1 QEISALG
8 VDASYD
14 VVDVA
19 SDSSVDAAGEA
30 VRHRI
35 GGVDFLIHNAGVVT
49 GKPFLDQS
57 HQDVTNTF
65 QVNTLALY
73 WITRQFLTTMLRK
86 QIGSLT
92 VVASAASRT
101 GVARQTDYAASK
113 WTTNGYTESLRAKM
127 RNFGHKIHTLAVHPF
142 YVSTGMFA

>member
-1 QEISALG
+1 RRSRRPARTDTRSLHDARPTLRAQTVLITGAGSGIGRLLARGAAKRAAAHVVVGDINEETVSEVVQEISALG

-49 GKPFLDQS
+49 GK
-57 HQDVTNTF
+57 
-65 QVNTLALY
+65 
-73 WITRQFLTTMLRK
+73 
-86 QIGSLT
+86 
-92 VVASAASRT
+92 
-101 GVARQTDYAASK
+101 
-113 WTTNGYTESLRAKM
+113 
-127 RNFGHKIHTLAVHPF
+127 
-142 YVSTGMFA
+142 